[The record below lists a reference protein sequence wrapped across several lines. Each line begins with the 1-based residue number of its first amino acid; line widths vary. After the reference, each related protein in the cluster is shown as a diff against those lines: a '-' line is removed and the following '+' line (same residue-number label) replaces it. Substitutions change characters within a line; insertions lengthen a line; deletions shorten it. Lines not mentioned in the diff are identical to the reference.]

1 MAWLVRRGY
10 WGFDGGFVPVRLPIR
25 DMANFLGIEDGTGR
39 VLSLRSR
46 NVSREMSYWLQCAGG
61 TSSSRNRT

>member
-25 DMANFLGIEDGTGR
+25 DMGSFLGIEDGTGR

-46 NVSREMSYWLQCAGG
+46 NVSREMSYWL
-61 TSSSRNRT
+61 